1 MNDSNF
7 SVTKR
12 NLLII
17 TTMILLL
24 TISGKTIS
32 TFKILD
38 SEFNVSNAPEF
49 INTYNKIL
57 IIFSLYLYIRFTNFL
72 MDYEYNSIKDVKIL
86 LISDIIFGLLNA
98 IDNKTKNLKIRFLI
112 NIFILPIGIIA
123 LIFDYLERI
132 IVDRYFNESF
142 VPVTY
147 YVTTIFYAIKENY
160 DSNYILYIAIFIFF
174 ISTGALQK
182 HARLMKEES
191 IKQKNKNRNKYKS
204 KYDQYKERT
213 KKRKI

>member
-12 NLLII
+12 NLLLI
-17 TTMILLL
+17 TTMILLM
-24 TISGKTIS
+24 TMSGKIIS

-38 SEFNVSNAPEF
+38 SEFNISNAPEF

-57 IIFSLYLYIRFTNFL
+57 IIFSFYLYIRFTNFL
-72 MDYEYNSIKDVKIL
+72 MDYEYDSIKDVKVL
-86 LISDIIFGLLNA
+86 LISDIIFGLLNT

-142 VPVTY
+142 VPMIY
-147 YVTTIFYAIKENY
+147 YAITIFYAIKENY
-160 DSNYILYIAIFIFF
+160 NNNHILYIAIFIFF
-174 ISTGALQK
+174 ISAGALKK
-182 HARLMKEES
+182 HARIMKEES